1 MTAIRNVL
9 VATDFS
15 DSAAAALQY
24 GRELARTCQAR
35 LHIMHIVDDI
45 RWRSLDMTPSLT
57 ASVQES
63 LEAAAESQIQ
73 ALVTKDDRTQLHA
86 VEVVETGIAPA
97 ESLIE
102 YAKATAIDI
111 IVVGTRGQSGIPRL
125 LLGSVAER
133 IVRLAPCPVLT
144 VHTEEPDFVMPEPFA
159 PVLSR

>member
-35 LHIMHIVDDI
+35 LHVMHIVDDI
-45 RWRSLDMTPSLT
+45 RWRSLDMTPTLT

-63 LEAAAESQIQ
+63 LEAVAQSQIQ
-73 ALVTKDDRTQLHA
+73 ALVTSEDRRQLRA
-86 VEVVETGIAPA
+86 IEVVETGIAPA
-97 ESLIE
+97 EALID
-102 YAKATAIDI
+102 YAVATAIDI
-111 IVVGTRGQSGIPRL
+111 IVVGTRGRSGIPRM

-144 VHTEEPDFVMPEPFA
+144 VHADEPAFITPDSLV
-159 PVLSR
+159 PVLSH

>member
-15 DSAAAALQY
+15 DSAAAALQC
-24 GRELARTCQAR
+24 GRELARTCRAR
-35 LHIMHIVDDI
+35 LHVMHVVDDI
-45 RWRSLDMTPSLT
+45 RWRSLDMTPALT

-63 LEAAAESQIQ
+63 LDATAESQMK
-73 ALVTKDDRTQLHA
+73 ALVTREDRTQLHA

-97 ESLIE
+97 EALIE
-102 YAKATAIDI
+102 YARATAIDI
-111 IVVGTRGQSGIPRL
+111 IVVGTRGRSGIPRV

-144 VHTEEPDFVMPEPFA
+144 VHTHEPDFIAPDSLV

>member
-35 LHIMHIVDDI
+35 LHVMHVVDDI
-45 RWRSLDMTPSLT
+45 RWRSLDMTPALT

-63 LEAAAESQIQ
+63 LVAEAESQLQ
-73 ALVTKDDRTQLHA
+73 ALVTSEDRTRLHA
-86 VEVVETGIAPA
+86 VEVVQTAAAPA
-97 ESLIE
+97 EALIE
-102 YAKATAIDI
+102 YAVATAIDI
-111 IVVGTRGQSGIPRL
+111 IVVGTRGRSGIPRV

-133 IVRLAPCPVLT
+133 VVRLAPCPV
-144 VHTEEPDFVMPEPFA
+144 
-159 PVLSR
+159 

>member
-24 GRELARTCQAR
+24 GRDLARTCQAR
-35 LHIMHIVDDI
+35 LHVMHIVDDI
-45 RWRSLDMTPSLT
+45 RWRSLDMTPTLT

-63 LEAAAESQIQ
+63 LEAVAQSQIQ
-73 ALVTKDDRTQLHA
+73 ALVTSEDRRQLRA
-86 VEVVETGIAPA
+86 IEVVETGIAPA
-97 ESLIE
+97 EALID
-102 YAKATAIDI
+102 YAVATAIDI
-111 IVVGTRGQSGIPRL
+111 IVVGTRGRSRIPRL

-144 VHTEEPDFVMPEPFA
+144 VHADEPDFITPDSFV

>member
-35 LHIMHIVDDI
+35 LHVMHIVDDI
-45 RWRSLDMTPSLT
+45 RWRSLDMTPTLT

-63 LEAAAESQIQ
+63 LEAAAESQIH
-73 ALVTKDDRTQLHA
+73 ALVTGEDRAQLHA
-86 VEVVETGIAPA
+86 VAVVETGISPA
-97 ESLIE
+97 EALID
-102 YAKATAIDI
+102 YAVATAIDI
-111 IVVGTRGQSGIPRL
+111 IVVGTRGRSGIPRV

-133 IVRLAPCPVLT
+133 VVRLAPCPVLT
-144 VHTEEPDFVMPEPFA
+144 VHTDEPDFIA
-159 PVLSR
+159 PDAFVRVLSR